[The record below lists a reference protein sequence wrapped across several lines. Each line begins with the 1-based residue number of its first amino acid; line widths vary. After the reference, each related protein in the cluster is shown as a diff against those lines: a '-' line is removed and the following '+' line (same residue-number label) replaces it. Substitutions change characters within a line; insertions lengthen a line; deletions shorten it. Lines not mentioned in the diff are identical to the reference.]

1 MPAIVFLAPRGIPV
15 SSRTLNFVASA
26 TSSATSITLPA
37 GIQAGDII
45 VLWDK
50 AASLTATPTTII
62 PTGFTSVGNIFNS
75 VASSLGYFTRS
86 IMSYKIANGSEGG
99 SSIAGMSAD
108 SFVHKIA
115 MVFRPNF
122 TPSAATP
129 KSVGGEVTVN
139 NPASQTVSA
148 SFGTVPLII
157 FGFYGQTN
165 NAISPR
171 TFSPSEDGEISNS
184 AVPGSTCFAKYKIYN
199 GAAAPANHSVDMD
212 DEGDL
217 NILQSFYLEVA

>member
-15 SSRTLNFVASA
+15 SSRTLSFVASA

-45 VLWDK
+45 ALWDK
-50 AASLTATPTTII
+50 AASINATPTTII

-75 VASSLGYFTRS
+75 VPSSLTYLARS
-86 IMSYKIANGSEGG
+86 IMSYKIASGSEGG
-99 SSIAGMSAD
+99 ASIAGMSSD
-108 SFVHKIA
+108 GIVHKIA

-122 TPSAATP
+122 TPSTATP

-148 SFGTVPLII
+148 SSGTVPLIV

-171 TFSPSEDGEISNS
+171 TFSPSEDGEIST
-184 AVPGSTCFAKYKIYN
+184 STICFAKYKIYN
-199 GAAAPANHSVDMD
+199 GAATPANHSVDMD

-217 NILQSFYLEVA
+217 NILQSFYLEIA